1 MILSGS
7 KQLFFTPTVCVFCS
21 SDGQSMSK
29 VHFESSGLGINDLM
43 IVLFVLM
50 YCTAPVAHCVIGK
63 MGVKC
68 DLKA

>member
-1 MILSGS
+1 MVVNSCSSL
-7 KQLFFTPTVCVFCS
+7 LLCACFCS
-21 SDGQSMSK
+21 SDGQSVSK